1 MPKVLI
7 SDVLDNVCINILK
20 DNKID
25 VDVITNLNN
34 EELKKIILKF
44 M

>member
-34 EELKKIILKF
+34 EELKK
-44 M
+44 